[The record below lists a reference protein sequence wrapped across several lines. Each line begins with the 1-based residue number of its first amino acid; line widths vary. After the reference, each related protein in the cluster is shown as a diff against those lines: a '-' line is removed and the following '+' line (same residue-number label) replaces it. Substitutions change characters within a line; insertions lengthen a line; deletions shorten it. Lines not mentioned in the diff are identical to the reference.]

1 MLSVCAWHKGIGRIV
16 QKIWRIWLTR
26 FRFVALVSG
35 LCTARETQSRKEC
48 WMDRRDFLTYSAA
61 GAVAAAL
68 LPASSLASSMTTA
81 STAAALTERG
91 SVMRTEGRLVRTDLP
106 VNASSHTMRYMTPQ
120 RFGMGGTQIGNIF
133 APISDEQARSV
144 LQAAWGEGVRLY
156 DTSPF
161 YGFGLSEYRL
171 GRFLHDKDPDDYVV
185 STKVG
190 RVLTAAGGRR
200 ADHAIWKSPAPF
212 NYRYDYT
219 AAGARRSVED
229 SLQRLGLP
237 RIDIVFIHDL
247 SPDNTELDG
256 GWEAAYRIAR
266 TGAMVELE
274 KMRDEGLIKAWGF
287 GVNAPDAVVRALAGD
302 DPVPD
307 IVLLA
312 CQYSLLDHG
321 DALHSTLPALKSKGT
336 SVVVGTPLNDG
347 FLGGRNRYNFSQ
359 DLPAGAVE
367 KRARIMAIARRHGI
381 DIHTAALQFAAAHP
395 QVSAIIP
402 GARSSGQVVSNIQAM
417 KVGIPAAFWDDL
429 KRHGLIDAQAPVP
442 S

>member
-1 MLSVCAWHKGIGRIV
+1 
-16 QKIWRIWLTR
+16 
-26 FRFVALVSG
+26 
-35 LCTARETQSRKEC
+35 
-48 WMDRRDFLTYSAA
+48 MDRRDFLTYSAA

-68 LPASSLASSMTTA
+68 LPASSIASSLA
-81 STAAALTERG
+81 PAPVPSPLTERG
-91 SVMRTEGRLVRTDLP
+91 SVMRTEGRIVRADLP
-106 VNASSHTMRYMTPQ
+106 LNSASHKMRYMTPQ

-133 APISDEQARSV
+133 APISDEQADSV
-144 LQAAWGEGVRLY
+144 LQAAWNAGVRLY

-171 GRFLHDKDPDDYVV
+171 GRFLRGKNPADYVI

-190 RVLTAAGGRR
+190 RVLTAAGGVR

-219 AAGARRSVED
+219 AAGTRRSVED

-247 SPDNTELDG
+247 SPDNTELEG
-256 GWEAAYRIAR
+256 GWEAAYQVAR

-274 KMRDEGLIKAWGF
+274 KMRSEGLIKAWGF
-287 GVNAPDAVVRALAGD
+287 GVNTPNAVVQAMTRD
-302 DPVPD
+302 DPTPD

-312 CQYSLLDHG
+312 CQYSLLDHR
-321 DALHSTLPALKSKGT
+321 DALRNTFPALKRKGT

-347 FLGGRNRYNFSQ
+347 FLGGRSRYNFSP
-359 DLPAGAVE
+359 DIPAGAIE
-367 KRARIMAIARRHGI
+367 KRARIMAVAGQHGI

-402 GARSSGQVVSNIQAM
+402 GARSPGQIISNVQAM
-417 KVGIPAAFWDDL
+417 KVGIPAAFWEDL
-429 KRHGLIDAQAPVP
+429 KSQSLIDAQAPVP

>member
-1 MLSVCAWHKGIGRIV
+1 
-16 QKIWRIWLTR
+16 
-26 FRFVALVSG
+26 
-35 LCTARETQSRKEC
+35 
-48 WMDRRDFLTYSAA
+48 MDRRDFLTYSAA

-68 LPASSLASSMTTA
+68 LPASSVAS
-81 STAAALTERG
+81 AAANAPAPSSLTERG
-91 SVMRTEGRLVRTDLP
+91 SVMRTEGRLVRADLP
-106 VNASSHTMRYMTPQ
+106 LNSPSHTMRYMTPQ

-133 APISDEQARSV
+133 APISDEQARLV
-144 LQAAWGEGVRLY
+144 LQAAWGAGVKLY

-171 GRFLHDKDPDDYVV
+171 GRFLRGKDPDNYVI

-190 RVLTAAGGRR
+190 RVLTAAGGLR

-237 RIDIVFIHDL
+237 RIDIVYIHDI
-247 SPDNTELDG
+247 SPDNTELEG

-287 GVNAPDAVVRALAGD
+287 GVNTPNAVVQALASD
-302 DPVPD
+302 DPTPD

-312 CQYSLLDHG
+312 CQYSLFDHG
-321 DALHSTLPALKSKGT
+321 DALRNTFPALKKKGT

-347 FLGGRNRYNFSQ
+347 FLGGRSRYNFSL

-367 KRARIMAIARRHGI
+367 KRGRIMAVASQHGI

-402 GARSSGQVVSNIQAM
+402 GARSSGQVVSNVQAM
-417 KVGIPAAFWDDL
+417 KVGIPAAFWEEL
-429 KRHGLIDAQAPVP
+429 KSQSLIDAQAPVP

>member
-1 MLSVCAWHKGIGRIV
+1 
-16 QKIWRIWLTR
+16 
-26 FRFVALVSG
+26 
-35 LCTARETQSRKEC
+35 
-48 WMDRRDFLTYSAA
+48 MDRRDFLTYSAA

-68 LPASSLASSMTTA
+68 LPASSIASSL
-81 STAAALTERG
+81 AAAPAPSPLTERG
-91 SVMRTEGRLVRTDLP
+91 SVMRTEGRIVRADLP
-106 VNASSHTMRYMTPQ
+106 LNSPSHKMRYMTPQ

-133 APISDEQARSV
+133 APISDEQADSV
-144 LQAAWGEGVRLY
+144 LQAAWNAGVRLY

-171 GRFLHDKDPDDYVV
+171 GRFLRGKNPADYVI

-190 RVLTAAGGRR
+190 RVLTAAGGVR

-219 AAGARRSVED
+219 AAGTRRSVED

-247 SPDNTELDG
+247 SPDNTELEG
-256 GWEAAYRIAR
+256 GWEAAYQVAR

-274 KMRDEGLIKAWGF
+274 KMRAEGLIKAWGF
-287 GVNAPDAVVRALAGD
+287 GVNTPNAVVQALTRD
-302 DPVPD
+302 DPTPD

-312 CQYSLLDHG
+312 CQYSLLDHR
-321 DALHSTLPALKSKGT
+321 DALRNTFPALKRKGT

-347 FLGGRNRYNFSQ
+347 FLGGRSRYNFSP
-359 DLPAGAVE
+359 DIPAGAIE
-367 KRARIMAIARRHGI
+367 KRARIMAVASQHGI

-402 GARSSGQVVSNIQAM
+402 GARSPGQIIANVQAM
-417 KVGIPAAFWDDL
+417 KVGIPAAFWEDL
-429 KRHGLIDAQAPVP
+429 KSQSLIDAEAPVP

>member
-1 MLSVCAWHKGIGRIV
+1 
-16 QKIWRIWLTR
+16 
-26 FRFVALVSG
+26 
-35 LCTARETQSRKEC
+35 
-48 WMDRRDFLTYSAA
+48 MDRRDFLTYSAA

-68 LPASSLASSMTTA
+68 LPASSIASSLATA
-81 STAAALTERG
+81 PAPSPLTEPG
-91 SVMRTEGRLVRTDLP
+91 SVMRTEGRIVRADLP
-106 VNASSHTMRYMTPQ
+106 FNSPSHKMRYMTQQ

-133 APISDEQARSV
+133 APIRDEQANSV
-144 LQAAWGEGVRLY
+144 LQAAWNAGVRLY

-171 GRFLHDKDPDDYVV
+171 GRFLRGKNPADYVI

-190 RVLTAAGGRR
+190 RVLTAAGGVR

-219 AAGARRSVED
+219 AAGTRRSVED

-247 SPDNTELDG
+247 SPDNTELEG
-256 GWEAAYRIAR
+256 GWEAAYQVAR

-274 KMRDEGLIKAWGF
+274 KMRAEGLIKAWGF
-287 GVNAPDAVVRALAGD
+287 GVNTPNAVVQALTRD
-302 DPVPD
+302 DPTPD

-312 CQYSLLDHG
+312 CQYSLLDHR
-321 DALHSTLPALKSKGT
+321 DALRNTFPALKRKGT

-347 FLGGRNRYNFSQ
+347 FLGGRSRYNFSP
-359 DLPAGAVE
+359 DIPAGAVE
-367 KRARIMAIARRHGI
+367 KRARIMAVASQHGI

-402 GARSSGQVVSNIQAM
+402 GARSPGQIIANVQAM
-417 KVGIPAAFWDDL
+417 KVGIPAAFWEDL
-429 KRHGLIDAQAPVP
+429 KSQSLIDAEAPVP

>member
-1 MLSVCAWHKGIGRIV
+1 
-16 QKIWRIWLTR
+16 
-26 FRFVALVSG
+26 
-35 LCTARETQSRKEC
+35 
-48 WMDRRDFLTYSAA
+48 MDRRDFLTYSAA

-68 LPASSLASSMTTA
+68 LPASSIA
-81 STAAALTERG
+81 STAAAAPVPSSLTERA
-91 SVMRTEGRLVRTDLP
+91 SVMRTEGRPVRANLP
-106 VNASSHTMRYMTPQ
+106 LNLPSPTMRYMTPQ

-133 APISDEQARSV
+133 APISDEQADLV
-144 LQAAWGEGVRLY
+144 LQAAWNAGVRFY

-171 GRFLHDKDPDDYVV
+171 GRFLRGKDPADYVI

-190 RVLTAAGGRR
+190 RVLTAAGGARQ
-200 ADHAIWKSPAPF
+200 DHAIWKSPAPF

-247 SPDNTELDG
+247 SPDNTELEG

-287 GVNAPDAVVRALAGD
+287 GVNTPNAVVQAMGSD
-302 DPVPD
+302 DPTPD

-312 CQYSLLDHG
+312 CQYSLIDHSEALRNTFP
-321 DALHSTLPALKSKGT
+321 ALHRKGT

-347 FLGGRNRYNFSQ
+347 FLGGRNRYNFSLE
-359 DLPAGAVE
+359 LPAGAVE
-367 KRARIMAIARRHGI
+367 KRKRIMAVAARHGI

-402 GARSSGQVVSNIQAM
+402 GARSPGQIMSNVQAM
-417 KVGIPAAFWDDL
+417 KVGIPAAFWAEL
-429 KRHGLIDAQAPVP
+429 KSQSLMDAQAPVP

>member
-1 MLSVCAWHKGIGRIV
+1 
-16 QKIWRIWLTR
+16 
-26 FRFVALVSG
+26 
-35 LCTARETQSRKEC
+35 
-48 WMDRRDFLTYSAA
+48 MDRRDFLTYSAA

-68 LPASSLASSMTTA
+68 LPASSIASSL
-81 STAAALTERG
+81 AAAPTPSPLTERG
-91 SVMRTEGRLVRTDLP
+91 SVMRTEGRIVRADLP
-106 VNASSHTMRYMTPQ
+106 LNSASHKMRYMTPQ

-133 APISDEQARSV
+133 APISDEQADSV
-144 LQAAWGEGVRLY
+144 LQAAWNAGVRLY

-171 GRFLHDKDPDDYVV
+171 GRFLRGKNPADYVI

-190 RVLTAAGGRR
+190 RVLTAAEGVR

-219 AAGARRSVED
+219 AAGTRRSVED

-247 SPDNTELDG
+247 SPDNSELED
-256 GWEAAYRIAR
+256 GWEAAYQVAR
-266 TGAMVELE
+266 TGAMAELE
-274 KMRDEGLIKAWGF
+274 KMRSEGLIKAWGF
-287 GVNAPDAVVRALAGD
+287 GVNTPNAVVQALTRD
-302 DPVPD
+302 DPTPD

-312 CQYSLLDHG
+312 CQYSLLDHR
-321 DALHSTLPALKSKGT
+321 DALRNTFPALKRKGT

-347 FLGGRNRYNFSQ
+347 FLGGRSRYNFSP
-359 DLPAGAVE
+359 DIPAGAIE
-367 KRARIMAIARRHGI
+367 KRARIMAVASRHGI

-402 GARSSGQVVSNIQAM
+402 GARSPGQIIANVQAM
-417 KVGIPAAFWDDL
+417 KVGIPAAFWEDL
-429 KRHGLIDAQAPVP
+429 KSQSLIDTEAPVP